1 MTTRILL
8 CIGLVAAASYGVY
21 EIRFWRTSEGREMIT
36 PRQRRLRSIGLFLLL
51 AAMGLWLGGTYLA
64 IPHKQGKV
72 ATRTE
77 RAAALRYLAYWTLT
91 ALTALPLI
99 PIALMDARANI
110 KQVQGDVLEIAE
122 ERRRLKEEAS
132 GSLPPED

>member
-1 MTTRILL
+1 
-8 CIGLVAAASYGVY
+8 
-21 EIRFWRTSEGREMIT
+21 MISA
-36 PRQRRLRSIGLFLLL
+36 RQRRLRSTGLFLLL

-64 IPHKQGKV
+64 IPHKHGAV
-72 ATRTE
+72 ATHAE

-99 PIALMDARANI
+99 PLALMDARANI
-110 KQVQGDVLEIAE
+110 QQVQGDVQEIAE

-132 GSLPPED
+132 ANLPPED